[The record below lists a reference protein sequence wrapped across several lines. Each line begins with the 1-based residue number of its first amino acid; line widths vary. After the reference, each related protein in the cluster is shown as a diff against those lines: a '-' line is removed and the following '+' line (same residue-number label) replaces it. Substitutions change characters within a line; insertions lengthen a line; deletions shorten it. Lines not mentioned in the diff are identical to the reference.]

1 MINNT
6 SPRSVAHLKYQTL
19 VCAYENI
26 IFEVMNGTSTDTY
39 RRTVTQWCQMRRHS
53 TRDTTI
59 FYVSYYAGL
68 RAKEIEFVM
77 FTMNRAM
84 CVSSLYWMQFKPKVP
99 SHVQYG

>member
-1 MINNT
+1 MINNA
-6 SPRSVAHLKYQTL
+6 SPKSVAHLKYQTL
-19 VCAYENI
+19 MCAYENI

-68 RAKEIEFVM
+68 RAKEIAVLTICDVYNEQGNV
-77 FTMNRAM
+77 R
-84 CVSSLYWMQFKPKVP
+84 
-99 SHVQYG
+99 